1 MLYNL
6 HETENGILLTLCD
19 KELLGLKL
27 KSEFMEIKIS
37 SQIYG
42 GKNFNEN
49 TINNIE
55 FDSINAI
62 GKKSVSVLKK
72 KGLLKNNETV
82 FIQNN
87 PYVHIEKQF

>member
-49 TINNIE
+49 TYSYYI
-55 FDSINAI
+55 S
-62 GKKSVSVLKK
+62 
-72 KGLLKNNETV
+72 
-82 FIQNN
+82 
-87 PYVHIEKQF
+87 